1 MIFNNY
7 DVLRELNLLPFW
19 REKNHQSS
27 ESQNISKEEVT
38 ENLLLIYKFSHSK
51 KQLNIIIEQNGM
63 DKKSAKS
70 LMESLAL
77 YLKNQFE
84 KFELLKVLPNELTLV
99 ANETNIVLGD
109 LKLTQYK
116 DKLINHA
123 SLSEMADNYILKKKL
138 WNDLKEF
145 FNNES

>member
-51 KQLNIIIEQNGM
+51 K
-63 DKKSAKS
+63 
-70 LMESLAL
+70 
-77 YLKNQFE
+77 F
-84 KFELLKVLPNELTLV
+84 V
-99 ANETNIVLGD
+99 
-109 LKLTQYK
+109 
-116 DKLINHA
+116 
-123 SLSEMADNYILKKKL
+123 
-138 WNDLKEF
+138 
-145 FNNES
+145 

>member
-1 MIFNNY
+1 
-7 DVLRELNLLPFW
+7 
-19 REKNHQSS
+19 
-27 ESQNISKEEVT
+27 
-38 ENLLLIYKFSHSK
+38 
-51 KQLNIIIEQNGM
+51 
-63 DKKSAKS
+63 
-70 LMESLAL
+70 MESLAL

-116 DKLINHA
+116 DKLMNHA

-138 WNDLKEF
+138 WNNLKEF